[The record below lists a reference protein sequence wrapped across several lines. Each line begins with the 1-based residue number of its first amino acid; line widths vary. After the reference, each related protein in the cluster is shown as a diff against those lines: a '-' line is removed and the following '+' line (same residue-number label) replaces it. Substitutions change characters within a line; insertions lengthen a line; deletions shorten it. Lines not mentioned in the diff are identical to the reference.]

1 MSSSS
6 RPSSDQSL
14 GQLVSSVT
22 NDVSTLL
29 RLEIELLKTEL
40 QSQLQQGAG
49 GGAMVALA
57 AFLGFLASILLSFA
71 AVYGL
76 SYVMPVYAAFL
87 TVAGVYLL
95 LAAILGLVAR
105 RKFQQLKGPE
115 RALAQVDATK
125 ATFAEHAEVRAQ
137 AKASGVTVDE
147 LRAQQAAAEATAAI
161 RSGGSG
167 AAG

>member
-1 MSSSS
+1 
-6 RPSSDQSL
+6 
-14 GQLVSSVT
+14 
-22 NDVSTLL
+22 
-29 RLEIELLKTEL
+29 
-40 QSQLQQGAG
+40 
-49 GGAMVALA
+49 MVVLA

-115 RALAQVDATK
+115 RAMAQLDATK
-125 ATFAEHAEVRAQ
+125 ATFAEHADVRAQ
-137 AKASGVTVDE
+137 AKASGLTVDE
-147 LRAQQAAAEATAAI
+147 LRAQQAAL
-161 RSGGSG
+161 G
-167 AAG
+167 ANQPAQ